1 MTHNMRVAML
11 AAEILLEME
20 ARSDGKKS
28 RPKKRRGSRDKLVK
42 YMRKVRRAVTAPQV
56 AEALGLHPK
65 AAYSLLWQEL
75 HSPTSR
81 ISRPSRG
88 VYALAK

>member
-1 MTHNMRVAML
+1 MTRNMRVAML
-11 AAEILLEME
+11 AAEILLEMD
-20 ARSDGKKS
+20 ARSDVIKEK
-28 RPKKRRGSRDKLVK
+28 PKRRGSRDKLVK
-42 YMRKVRRAVTAPQV
+42 YMHKVKRAVTAPQV

-75 HSPTSR
+75 HSSTPR

-88 VYALAK
+88 VYALA